1 MAFGIDRLLMLLTDS
16 DSLRD
21 IIAFPKATSANCLM
35 MDTPADVRP
44 DQLETLKIKIDLPSE
59 A

>member
-1 MAFGIDRLLMLLTDS
+1 MARRHGGLAFGIDRLVALLTDS

-21 IIAFPKATSANCLM
+21 IIAFP
-35 MDTPADVRP
+35 RP
-44 DQLETLKIKIDLPSE
+44 PVPT